1 MALRL
6 VLAAA
11 AVAAGLL
18 GLTGC
23 GYLSAGPTDSEDRP
37 VPSGL
42 SEVVLEDTGSLTVT
56 PGDPALHIT
65 AGENALKRITSA
77 EQAGALHLTVGRGFW
92 NSPGPIDY
100 QLNLPELNAV
110 TIDGAGEVTA
120 QAVPTDSMVVRIL
133 GAGEAVITDIDAE
146 HVTVLIEGSGS
157 VQLRGEADRV
167 EVHIDGAGEFHGDQ
181 LTARNAVAA
190 IDGAGD
196 IQVHATH
203 ALDATISGTGTIRHT
218 GGAEVTENIDGLGE
232 VVRG

>member
-11 AVAAGLL
+11 AVAAALL

-23 GYLSAGPTDSEDRP
+23 GYLSAGPTETEDRP
-37 VPSGL
+37 VPTGL
-42 SEVVLEDTGSLTVT
+42 SEVVLEDTGSLTVA
-56 PGDPALHIT
+56 PGDPALRIT

-77 EQAGALHLTVGRGFW
+77 EEADALHLTVGRGFW

-100 QLNLPELNAV
+100 QLSLPELNAV
-110 TIDGAGEVTA
+110 TIDGAGDVTA
-120 QAVPTDSMVVRIL
+120 QAVPTESMVVRVL
-133 GAGEAVITDIDAE
+133 GAGEAVITDIDAA

-167 EVHIDGAGEFHGDQ
+167 EVHIVGAGEFHGDK
-181 LTARNAVAA
+181 LTARDAVAA

-196 IQVHATH
+196 ITVHATSTL
-203 ALDATISGTGTIRHT
+203 AATISGTGTIRHT
-218 GGAEVTENIDGLGE
+218 GGAEVTEDIDGLGE